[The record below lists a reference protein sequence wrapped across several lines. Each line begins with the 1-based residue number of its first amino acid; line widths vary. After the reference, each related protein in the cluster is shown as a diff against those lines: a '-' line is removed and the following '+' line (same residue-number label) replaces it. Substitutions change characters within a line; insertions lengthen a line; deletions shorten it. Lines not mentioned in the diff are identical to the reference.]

1 MEDCITIVSVN
12 KCVVPHD
19 QRRNQLAFLEDVFL
33 KLLKFIIGQRGN
45 LGLKL
50 RVDFQVDHSHTPL
63 SLLLRLFFLPEK
75 GRNILLCGF
84 QFEQFFL
91 SFLVLLVELC
101 LFGCQLRILS
111 FQLFEVRQCPEPVG
125 LEIGASGLVH
135 SKLCT
140 VLLLKGT
147 QLSLVHIMSYM
158 VHYSCRLFILHNLEY
173 SCMNKDIKVSQLGEL
188 AISIYGSKNVLN
200 HITNQSLESVGETL
214 LTTAN
219 LFTLSNRIYQKALV
233 CLYRWSNLEDV
244 ESQIRSEK
252 AKCKEKKIKM
262 NNQELL
268 SRKSNCKS

>member
-1 MEDCITIVSVN
+1 MV
-12 KCVVPHD
+12 
-19 QRRNQLAFLEDVFL
+19 A
-33 KLLKFIIGQRGN
+33 
-45 LGLKL
+45 
-50 RVDFQVDHSHTPL
+50 
-63 SLLLRLFFLPEK
+63 LLLAEEGFHV
-75 GRNILLCGF
+75 LLCGAEF
-84 QFEQFFL
+84 TQFDL
-91 SFLVLLVELC
+91 RFLVTGVETVFLRGKG
-101 LFGCQLRILS
+101 LIFGI
-111 FQLFEVRQCPEPVG
+111 QLFEVRQCPEPVG